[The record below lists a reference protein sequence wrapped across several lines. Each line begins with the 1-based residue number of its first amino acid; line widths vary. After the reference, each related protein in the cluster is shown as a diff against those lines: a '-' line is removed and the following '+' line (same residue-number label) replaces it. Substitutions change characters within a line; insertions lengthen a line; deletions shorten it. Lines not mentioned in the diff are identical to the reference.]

1 MNTIEILKG
10 KIRELQKKAQFDEKN
25 APKWVRTLSY
35 IYIPDKEQNQ
45 KPTMNETLEQVFSS
59 EFCKIFENPL
69 LIEHL

>member
-45 KPTMNETLEQVFSS
+45 KPTMN
-59 EFCKIFENPL
+59 
-69 LIEHL
+69 